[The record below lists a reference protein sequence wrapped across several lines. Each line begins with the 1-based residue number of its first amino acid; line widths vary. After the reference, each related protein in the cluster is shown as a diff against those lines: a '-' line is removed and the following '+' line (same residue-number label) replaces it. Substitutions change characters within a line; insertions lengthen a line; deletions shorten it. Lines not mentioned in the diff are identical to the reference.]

1 MPAVAGPSSHRI
13 GGSFRDPAGYVFAR
27 EGRIFRAIDEATAG
41 HLRALEGAGVLS
53 RLIESGA
60 VVRTRF
66 VDDPHLS
73 AGLAAEHAPFAAFL
87 EHDLIA
93 TLSFPYEWT
102 VSMIADAGLATLD
115 VQDQAL
121 AAGASLKDATAFNVQ
136 FVRGRPVFIDLGSF
150 ERPARLD
157 VWFALGQFNQMF
169 VFPLLLCVHHGWD
182 PRAYFLPRLSGRS
195 VEDVA
200 RTLGRLERWG
210 PRALF
215 DVTLPLALNRAAQK
229 QAQVDRSLLEKANP
243 DARAQRLQIDRLRG
257 KLRKLASSYKPAG
270 AWSDYE
276 RTCTYTDAAEEA
288 KKALVR
294 RFLEARRPKRVLD
307 LGCNTGDYSRIAAA
321 AGAEVIAADGDH
333 DAVEILY
340 RRLRR
345 EPASITPMVVDIT
358 NPSPAIGFLNQER
371 PSFLERLD
379 TDCVLGLALLH
390 HLLISGNLSL
400 DAACE
405 LFAALTRDL
414 LVLEFVPTDDPMFRR
429 MLQFRRDLFSGI
441 DLAACKRAFGQ
452 RFRLLEEHAIEG
464 SPRTLLFY
472 AKEAPI

>member
-1 MPAVAGPSSHRI
+1 MPAVAGPPSGRI
-13 GGSFRDPAGYVFAR
+13 GGSFRDPAGYVFVR
-27 EGRIFRAIDEATAG
+27 DGRVFRAIDEATLG
-41 HLRALEGAGVLS
+41 HLRALEQAGILP

-60 VVRTRF
+60 VVGTRF
-66 VDDPHLS
+66 VAD
-73 AGLAAEHAPFAAFL
+73 AGLVATLAAEHAPFKAFL
-87 EHDLIA
+87 EHDVLS
-93 TLSFPYEWT
+93 TLSYPYEWT
-102 VSMIADAGLATLD
+102 ISMIADAGIATLQ
-115 VQDQAL
+115 VQDQVL
-121 AAGASLKDATAFNVQ
+121 GAAASLKDATAFNIQ
-136 FVRGRPVFIDLGSF
+136 FVAGRPVFIDLGSF

-195 VEDVA
+195 VEEVA
-200 RTLGRLERWG
+200 RALGRLERWG

-215 DVTLPLALNRAAQK
+215 DVTLPLVFNRAAQR
-229 QAQVDRSLLEKANP
+229 QTQVDRSLLERSNP
-243 DARAQRLQIDRLRG
+243 DVQPQRLQIERLKG
-257 KLRKLASSYKPAG
+257 KLAKLAATYRPAG
-270 AWSDYE
+270 TWSDYE
-276 RTCTYTDAAEEA
+276 RTCTYSDAAEET

-294 RFLEARRPKRVLD
+294 RFLEARRPRRVLD

-321 AGAEVIAADGDH
+321 AGAQVIAADGDH

-345 EPASITPMVVDIT
+345 EPANITPMVIDIT
-358 NPSPAIGFLNQER
+358 NPSPALGHLNQER
-371 PSFLERLD
+371 ASFLERLD
-379 TDCVLGLALLH
+379 ADCVLGLALLH

-400 DAACE
+400 AASRD

-414 LVLEFVPTDDPMFRR
+414 LVLEFVPTQDPMFRR

-441 DLAACKRAFGQ
+441 DLGACKQVFGE

-472 AKEAPI
+472 AKESES

>member
-1 MPAVAGPSSHRI
+1 MPVVAGPSSHRI
-13 GGSFRDPAGYVFAR
+13 GGSFRDPAGYVFAK
-27 EGRIFRAIDEATAG
+27 GDRIFRAIDEATSED
-41 HLRALEGAGVLS
+41 LRALGQSGVLA
-53 RLIESGA
+53 RLIQSGA
-60 VVRTRF
+60 VVGTRV
-66 VDDPHLS
+66 VDDPTLV
-73 AGLAAEHAPFAAFL
+73 AELRQEHAPFAAFL
-87 EHDLIA
+87 EHDRLD

-102 VSMIADAGLATLD
+102 VSMIADAGLATLE

-121 AAGASLKDATAFNVQ
+121 SAAASLKDATAFNIQ
-136 FVRGRPVFIDLGSF
+136 FVSGRPVFIDLGSF

-182 PRAYFLPRLSGRS
+182 PRAYFLPRLSGRT

-215 DVTLPLALNRAAQK
+215 DVTLPLALNKAAQK
-229 QAQVDRSLLEKANP
+229 QLQVDRSLLDKPNP
-243 DARAQRLQIDRLRG
+243 DTRPQKLQIERLRG
-257 KLRKLASSYKPAG
+257 KLRKLASSYRPAG
-270 AWSDYE
+270 TWSDYE
-276 RTCTYTDAAEEA
+276 RTCTYTDSAEEA
-288 KKALVR
+288 KKALVG
-294 RFLEARRPKRVLD
+294 RFLEARRPRRVLD

-321 AGAEVIAADGDH
+321 AGAQVIAADGDH

-345 EPASITPMVVDIT
+345 EPAAISPMVIDIT
-358 NPSPAIGFLNQER
+358 NPSPAIGYLNQER

-379 TDCVLGLALLH
+379 VDCVLGLALLH

-400 DAACE
+400 AKTRD

-429 MLQFRRDLFSGI
+429 MLQFRRDLFAGI
-441 DLAACKRAFGQ
+441 DLAACKQVFAE

-472 AKEAPI
+472 AKEGAT

>member
-1 MPAVAGPSSHRI
+1 MPAVASPSSQRI

-27 EGRIFRAIDEATAG
+27 DGRIFRAIDEATLG
-41 HLRALEGAGVLS
+41 HLRALEQAGVLG
-53 RLIESGA
+53 RLVDSGA
-60 VVRTRF
+60 VVGTRF
-66 VDDPHLS
+66 VDDP
-73 AGLAAEHAPFAAFL
+73 ALAAELASEHAPFRAFL
-87 EHDLIA
+87 QHDVLA
-93 TLSFPYEWT
+93 TLTFPYEWS
-102 VSMIADAGLATLD
+102 VSMIADAGIATLE

-121 AAGASLKDATAFNVQ
+121 TAGASLKDATAFNVQ
-136 FVRGRPVFIDLGSF
+136 FVNGKPLFIDLGSF

-182 PRAYFLPRLSGRS
+182 PRAYFLPRLGGRS

-210 PRALF
+210 PRALL

-229 QAQVDRSLLEKANP
+229 QAQVDRSLLEKPNP
-243 DARAQRLQIDRLRG
+243 DTRPQKLQIERLRG
-257 KLRKLASSYKPAG
+257 KLRRLARSYRPAG
-270 AWSDYE
+270 TWSDYE
-276 RTCTYTDAAEEA
+276 RTCTYTDASEEA

-294 RFLEARRPKRVLD
+294 AFLEARRPRRVLD

-321 AGAEVIAADGDH
+321 AGAQVIAADGDH

-345 EPASITPMVVDIT
+345 EPATITPMVIDIT
-358 NPSPAIGFLNQER
+358 NPSPAIGYLNQER
-371 PSFLERLD
+371 SSFLERLD
-379 TDCVLGLALLH
+379 VDCVLGLALLH

-400 DAACE
+400 AAARD

-414 LVLEFVPTDDPMFRR
+414 LVLEFVPTEDPMFRR
-429 MLQFRRDLFSGI
+429 MLQFRRDLFAGI
-441 DLAACKRAFGQ
+441 DLASCKQVFGQ
-452 RFRLLEEHAIEG
+452 GFRLLEEHPIPG

-472 AKEAPI
+472 AKEAPG

>member
-1 MPAVAGPSSHRI
+1 VNSH
-13 GGSFRDPAGYVFAR
+13 AT
-27 EGRIFRAIDEATAG
+27 AIDEATAG
-41 HLRALEGAGVLS
+41 HLRALEQAGVLS
-53 RLIESGA
+53 RLMESGA
-60 VVRTRF
+60 VVSSRF
-66 VDDPHLS
+66 VDDPSLR
-73 AGLAAEHAPFAAFL
+73 AELAAEHAPFGVFL
-87 EHDLIA
+87 EHDLIP
-93 TLSFPYEWT
+93 TLSFPYEWSL
-102 VSMIADAGLATLD
+102 SMIADAGLATLD
-115 VQDQAL
+115 VQDQSL
-121 AAGASLKDATAFNVQ
+121 TAGVSLKDATAFNIQ

-200 RTLGRLERWG
+200 KTLGRLERFG

-229 QAQVDRSLLEKANP
+229 QVQVDRSLLEKANP
-243 DARAQRLQIDRLRG
+243 DVRPQRLQIERLRG
-257 KLRKLASSYKPAG
+257 KLRKFADSYRPAG
-270 AWSDYE
+270 TWSDYE
-276 RTCTYTDAAEEA
+276 RTCTYTDASEEA

-340 RRLRR
+340 RRLRK
-345 EPASITPMVVDIT
+345 EPAAITPMVVDIT
-358 NPSPAIGFLNQER
+358 NPSPAIGYLNQER

-400 DAACE
+400 EAACE

-429 MLQFRRDLFSGI
+429 MLQFRRDLFGGI
-441 DLAACKRAFGQ
+441 DLAACKQAFGQ
-452 RFRLLEEHAIEG
+452 RFRLLEEHSIEG

-472 AKEAPI
+472 AKEAPA

>member
-1 MPAVAGPSSHRI
+1 MPAVTGPSSRI
-13 GGSFRDPAGYVFAR
+13 GGSFRDPAGYVFSR
-27 EGRIFRAIDEATAG
+27 DGRIFRAVDEATTG
-41 HLRALEGAGVLS
+41 HLRALEQAGVLP
-53 RLIESGA
+53 RLIQSGA
-60 VVRTRF
+60 IVPTRF
-66 VDDPHLS
+66 VEDARL
-73 AGLAAEHAPFAAFL
+73 AAELAAEHAPFHSFL
-87 EHDLIA
+87 EHDVIG

-102 VSMIADAGLATLD
+102 VSMIADAGIATLE

-121 AAGASLKDATAFNVQ
+121 QASASLKDATAFNIQ
-136 FVRGRPVFIDLGSF
+136 FVGGRPVFIDLGSF
-150 ERPARLD
+150 ERPPRLD

-195 VEDVA
+195 VEDVS

-215 DVTLPLALNRAAQK
+215 DVTLPLALNKAAQK
-229 QAQVDRSLLEKANP
+229 QTQVDRSLLERANP
-243 DARAQRLQIDRLRG
+243 DARPQRLQIERLRG
-257 KLRKLASSYKPAG
+257 KVRKLAEAYRPAG
-270 AWSDYE
+270 TWSDYE

-288 KKALVR
+288 KKTLVR

-345 EPASITPMVVDIT
+345 EPASITPMVIDIT
-358 NPSPAIGFLNQER
+358 NPSPAIGYLNQER
-371 PSFLERLD
+371 PSFLERLNA
-379 TDCVLGLALLH
+379 DCVLGLALLH

-400 DAACE
+400 PATCE
-405 LFAALTRDL
+405 LFAALTSDL

-441 DLAACKRAFGQ
+441 DLAACKQAFSQ
-452 RFRLLEEHAIEG
+452 RFRLLEEHSIEG

-472 AKEAPI
+472 AKEAVA